1 MAVIKIVPMPGAEG
15 QQGEAGA
22 IGPQGP
28 QGETGATGPAGA
40 DAVWY
45 YNGAYNAGAAYAVG
59 DIVTYEG
66 QTWYRKNANGGN
78 VGDTPSEGLFWDLIA
93 AKGDNA
99 NVADFEF
106 YQPNEGISVMKI
118 HNHDMNIVTTSDVPG
133 TDADIT
139 IASADDVWI
148 YGQDTVRVYSQD
160 ELQLIG
166 NNYVLLS
173 GQNGEFLNDPTVP
186 SNQIATIG
194 DLIPGIQGEPGP
206 QGEQGIQGEPGEPG
220 SITNLKFGSFFD
232 TTVQTGGSIRPFELN
247 STDVSN
253 GVSIVDGSHI
263 TMQELGIYNIA
274 FSAQLQKTGG
284 SSADIYIWLRHNGVD
299 VPDTATI
306 VHMANNNTFN
316 VAAWNFFVNCNTLP
330 QDFQLMW
337 YTESTSVSI
346 GAISDAVTPVG
357 VPSIPSIILT
367 VNKVGD
373 L

>member
-1 MAVIKIVPMPGAEG
+1 MAVIKIVPMPGAKG
-15 QQGEAGA
+15 DQGDAGSV
-22 IGPQGP
+22 GPQGP
-28 QGETGATGPAGA
+28 QGETGETGPAGV

-45 YNGAYNAGAAYAVG
+45 YNGAYNPGAAYAVG
-59 DIVTYEG
+59 DIVTYDG

-93 AKGDNA
+93 AKGEPGLNGL
-99 NVADFEF
+99 
-106 YQPNEGISVMKI
+106 EGE
-118 HNHDMNIVTTSDVPG
+118 
-133 TDADIT
+133 
-139 IASADDVWI
+139 
-148 YGQDTVRVYSQD
+148 Q
-160 ELQLIG
+160 
-166 NNYVLLS
+166 
-173 GQNGEFLNDPTVP
+173 
-186 SNQIATIG
+186 
-194 DLIPGIQGEPGP
+194 GP
-206 QGEQGIQGEPGEPG
+206 QGEQGIQGEQGPQGEQGIQGEPG

-232 TTVQTGGSIRPFELN
+232 TTVQTGGSIKPFELN
-247 STDVSN
+247 STDISN

-263 TMQELGIYNIA
+263 TMDTLGIYNIA

-306 VHMANNNTFN
+306 IHMANNNTFN
-316 VAAWNFFVNCNTLP
+316 VAAWNFFVDCDTLP

-337 YTESTSVSI
+337 YTESTNISI

>member
-1 MAVIKIVPMPGAEG
+1 MAVIKIVPMPGAKG
-15 QQGEAGA
+15 DQGDAGSV
-22 IGPQGP
+22 GPQGP
-28 QGETGATGPAGA
+28 QGETGATGSAGA

-45 YNGAYNAGAAYAVG
+45 YNGAYNPGAAYAVG

-93 AKGDNA
+93 AKGEPGLNGL
-99 NVADFEF
+99 
-106 YQPNEGISVMKI
+106 EGE
-118 HNHDMNIVTTSDVPG
+118 T
-133 TDADIT
+133 
-139 IASADDVWI
+139 
-148 YGQDTVRVYSQD
+148 
-160 ELQLIG
+160 
-166 NNYVLLS
+166 
-173 GQNGEFLNDPTVP
+173 
-186 SNQIATIG
+186 
-194 DLIPGIQGEPGP
+194 GP
-206 QGEQGIQGEPGEPG
+206 QGEQGIQGEQGPQGLQGEQGLQGIPGPQGEPG

-232 TTVQTGGSIRPFELN
+232 TTVQTGGSIKPFELN

-263 TMQELGIYNIA
+263 TMTTLGIYNIA

-306 VHMANNNTFN
+306 IHMANNNTFN
-316 VAAWNFFVNCNTLP
+316 VAAWNFFVDCNTLP

>member
-1 MAVIKIVPMPGAEG
+1 MAVIKIVPMPGASVP
-15 QQGEAGA
+15 GEQ
-22 IGPQGP
+22 GPQGP
-28 QGETGATGPAGA
+28 QGPQGLQGPQGEAGLAGA

-45 YNGAYNAGAAYAVG
+45 YNGEYNSGASYAVG

-93 AKGDNA
+93 AKGEPGLNGL
-99 NVADFEF
+99 
-106 YQPNEGISVMKI
+106 EGE
-118 HNHDMNIVTTSDVPG
+118 PG
-133 TDADIT
+133 
-139 IASADDVWI
+139 
-148 YGQDTVRVYSQD
+148 
-160 ELQLIG
+160 
-166 NNYVLLS
+166 
-173 GQNGEFLNDPTVP
+173 P
-186 SNQIATIG
+186 
-194 DLIPGIQGEPGP
+194 QGETGP
-206 QGEQGIQGEPGEPG
+206 QGEQGIQGEQGPQGLQGEQGLQGIPGPQGEPG

-232 TTVQTGGSIRPFELN
+232 TTTQTGGSIRPFELN

-263 TMQELGIYNIA
+263 TMANLGIYNIA

-284 SSADIYIWLRHNGVD
+284 SSAEIYIWLRHNGVD

-306 VHMANNNTFN
+306 IHMANNTTYS
-316 VAAWNFFVNCNTLP
+316 VAAWNFFVDCNTLP

-337 YTESTSVSI
+337 YTASTSVSI
-346 GAISDAVTPVG
+346 GAVTDAVTPVG

>member
-1 MAVIKIVPMPGAEG
+1 MAVIKIVPMPGAKG
-15 QQGEAGA
+15 DQGDAGSV
-22 IGPQGP
+22 GPQGP
-28 QGETGATGPAGA
+28 QGETGATGSAGA

-45 YNGAYNAGAAYAVG
+45 YNGAYNPGAAYAVG

-93 AKGDNA
+93 AKGEPGLNGL
-99 NVADFEF
+99 
-106 YQPNEGISVMKI
+106 EGEQG
-118 HNHDMNIVTTSDVPG
+118 P
-133 TDADIT
+133 
-139 IASADDVWI
+139 
-148 YGQDTVRVYSQD
+148 
-160 ELQLIG
+160 
-166 NNYVLLS
+166 
-173 GQNGEFLNDPTVP
+173 
-186 SNQIATIG
+186 
-194 DLIPGIQGEPGP
+194 QGETGP
-206 QGEQGIQGEPGEPG
+206 QGEQGIQGEQGPQGLQGEQGLQGIPGPQGEPG

-232 TTVQTGGSIRPFELN
+232 TTVQTGGSIKPFELN

-263 TMQELGIYNIA
+263 TMTTLGIYNIA

-306 VHMANNNTFN
+306 IHMANNNTFN
-316 VAAWNFFVNCNTLP
+316 VAAWNFFVDCNTLP

>member
-22 IGPQGP
+22 VGPQGP
-28 QGETGATGPAGA
+28 QGETGATGPSGA

-45 YNGAYNAGAAYAVG
+45 YNGAYNPGAAYAVG

-93 AKGDNA
+93 AKGEPGLNGL
-99 NVADFEF
+99 
-106 YQPNEGISVMKI
+106 EGEQG
-118 HNHDMNIVTTSDVPG
+118 P
-133 TDADIT
+133 
-139 IASADDVWI
+139 
-148 YGQDTVRVYSQD
+148 
-160 ELQLIG
+160 
-166 NNYVLLS
+166 
-173 GQNGEFLNDPTVP
+173 
-186 SNQIATIG
+186 
-194 DLIPGIQGEPGP
+194 QGETGP
-206 QGEQGIQGEPGEPG
+206 QGEQGIQGEQGPQGEPG

-232 TTVQTGGSIRPFELN
+232 TTTQTGGSIRPFELN

-263 TMQELGIYNIA
+263 TMTTLGIYNIA

-299 VPDTATI
+299 VPDTATVI
-306 VHMANNNTFN
+306 NMANNNTYH
-316 VAAWNFFVNCNTLP
+316 VAAWNFFVDCNTLP

-337 YTESTSVSI
+337 YTASTNVSI

>member
-1 MAVIKIVPMPGAEG
+1 MAVIKIVPMPGAKG
-15 QQGEAGA
+15 DQGDAGSV
-22 IGPQGP
+22 GPQGP

-45 YNGAYNAGAAYAVG
+45 YNGAYNPGAAYAVG

-93 AKGDNA
+93 AKGEPGLNGL
-99 NVADFEF
+99 
-106 YQPNEGISVMKI
+106 EGEQG
-118 HNHDMNIVTTSDVPG
+118 P
-133 TDADIT
+133 
-139 IASADDVWI
+139 
-148 YGQDTVRVYSQD
+148 
-160 ELQLIG
+160 
-166 NNYVLLS
+166 
-173 GQNGEFLNDPTVP
+173 
-186 SNQIATIG
+186 
-194 DLIPGIQGEPGP
+194 QGETGP
-206 QGEQGIQGEPGEPG
+206 QGEQGIQGEQGPQGLQGEQGLQGIPGPQGEPG

>member
-15 QQGEAGA
+15 QRGEQGET
-22 IGPQGP
+22 GPQGP
-28 QGETGATGPAGA
+28 QGNPGAQGPAGA
-40 DAVWY
+40 NAVWY
-45 YNGAYNAGAAYAVG
+45 YNGAYNSGAAYAVG

-93 AKGDNA
+93 AKGEPGLNGL
-99 NVADFEF
+99 
-106 YQPNEGISVMKI
+106 EGEQG
-118 HNHDMNIVTTSDVPG
+118 P
-133 TDADIT
+133 
-139 IASADDVWI
+139 
-148 YGQDTVRVYSQD
+148 
-160 ELQLIG
+160 
-166 NNYVLLS
+166 
-173 GQNGEFLNDPTVP
+173 
-186 SNQIATIG
+186 
-194 DLIPGIQGEPGP
+194 QGETGP
-206 QGEQGIQGEPGEPG
+206 QGEQGIQGEQGPQGLQGEQGLQGIPGPQGEPG

-232 TTVQTGGSIRPFELN
+232 TTVQTGGSIKPFELN

-263 TMQELGIYNIA
+263 TMTTLGIYNIA

-284 SSADIYIWLRHNGVD
+284 SSADIYIWLRHNGID

-306 VHMANNNTFN
+306 IHMANNNTFN

-337 YTESTSVSI
+337 YTESTNVSI
-346 GAISDAVTPVG
+346 GAISDAITPVG